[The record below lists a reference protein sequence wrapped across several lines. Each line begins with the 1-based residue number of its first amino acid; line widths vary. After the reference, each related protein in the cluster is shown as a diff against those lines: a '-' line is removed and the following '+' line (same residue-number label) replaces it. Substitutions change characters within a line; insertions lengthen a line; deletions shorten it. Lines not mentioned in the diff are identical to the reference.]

1 MRIGLVIY
9 GALETQSG
17 GYLYDRRLVAHLRA
31 AGDAVEILS
40 LPWRNYPAHLGD
52 SLSRAWAKR
61 LRAARYDV
69 LLEDELNHPSL
80 LRASGLV
87 PRGTRR
93 VSIIHHLRC
102 SERRPAWQN
111 GLYRAIETRYL
122 RGVGSFIFNSQT
134 TRASVEA
141 LVGPAD
147 HAVVAVPAGDRW
159 SNLPTERDIAARAL
173 TPGPLRVVA
182 VGNVIA
188 RKGFHALIDGLALL
202 PREGWRLR
210 ICGRL
215 DAEPGYAQ
223 SLRAQVERLGLGGQ
237 IALAGG
243 LDDAALAEALSNS
256 DVLAV
261 PSSYEGYGIVYVE
274 GMGFG
279 LPALASAA
287 GAAGEIVTPGRDGWL
302 VPPED
307 PGAIAAALGP
317 VLADRDRL
325 RAMSLA
331 ARQRFDTHPTWDQSM
346 ARIRKFLASDQVG
359 SSNEPIRWAA
369 L

>member
-40 LPWRNYPAHLGD
+40 LPWRNYAAHLGD
-52 SLSRAWAKR
+52 SLARSWAAR

-87 PRGTRR
+87 PQGTRR
-93 VSIIHHLRC
+93 VSIVHHLRC

-122 RGVGSFIFNSQT
+122 RGGQDFIFNSQT

-141 LVGPAD
+141 LIGPAGR
-147 HAVVAVPAGDRW
+147 AVVAVPAGDRW
-159 SNLPTERDIAARAL
+159 TNLPAEAAVTARAL
-173 TPGPLRVVA
+173 TPGPLRVIA

-188 RKGFHALIDGLALL
+188 RKGFHALIDGLAVL
-202 PREGWRLR
+202 PRDGWRLR

-215 DAEPGYAQ
+215 DAEPDYTKR
-223 SLRAQVERLGLGGQ
+223 LRAQIKRLGLGAQ
-237 IALAGG
+237 IALEGG
-243 LDDAALAEALSNS
+243 LGDAALAAALAAS

-287 GAAGEIVTPGRDGWL
+287 GAAGEIITPGRDGWL

-307 PGAIAAALGP
+307 PAAIAAALGP
-317 VLADRDRL
+317 LLADRDRL
-325 RAMSLA
+325 RVMSQA
-331 ARQRFDTHPTWDQSM
+331 ARQRFAAHPTWEQSM
-346 ARIRKFLASDQVG
+346 AKIRTFLADG
-359 SSNEPIRWAA
+359 
-369 L
+369 

>member
-1 MRIGLVIY
+1 MRIGLLIY
-9 GALETQSG
+9 GTLETQSG

-31 AGDAVEILS
+31 AGDTVEILS
-40 LPWRNYPAHLGD
+40 LPWRNYAAHLGD
-52 SLSRAWAKR
+52 SLSPAWAAR
-61 LRAARYDV
+61 LRAARFDV

-80 LRASGLV
+80 LRAPGQV
-87 PRGTRR
+87 PPETRR
-93 VSIIHHLRC
+93 VSIVHHLRC

-122 RGVGSFIFNSQT
+122 RGVARFIFNSQT
-134 TRASVEA
+134 TRTSVEA
-141 LVGPAD
+141 LIGPAA

-159 SNLPTERDIAARAL
+159 TGLPTEDAIAARAQ

-182 VGNVIA
+182 VGNVIE
-188 RKGFHALIDGLALL
+188 RKGFHTLIDGLALL

-210 ICGRL
+210 VCGRL
-215 DAEPGYAQ
+215 DADPGYAQ

-243 LDDAALAEALSNS
+243 LDDAALAETLSNS

-287 GAAGEIVTPGRDGWL
+287 GAAGEIITPGRDGWL

-325 RAMSLA
+325 RAMSVA

-346 ARIRKFLASDQVG
+346 ERIRKFLASDQMDSTG
-359 SSNEPIRWAA
+359 EPIRWAA